1 MPMNSRLRQ
10 ARDGLGWSQARL
22 IHAMQQQAVAFDIRL
37 ATPASLKTQI
47 SRWENGHCQPEDIY
61 RRVFRALYAQTDQ
74 ELGFSAEDAR
84 VGETGLG
91 FAETW
96 WGGVKEVAA
105 LWQLDVSR
113 RSLLRGSAFAAAA
126 YGVPALK
133 WLLADSSEAPARV
146 VGPLVNR
153 VEIESIRQITRT
165 FRTLDNAH
173 GGGFV
178 REQAVRFLDREVSP
192 LLKGGSYSGA
202 DGVELLRASA
212 ELTQLVG
219 WMSYDGARHG
229 LSQRYFIQALRMAKA
244 VGDDCLG
251 AEILAAMSHQA
262 SYMGE
267 GSSAVDLAR
276 VAGRTASNAGVPVL
290 MAEAFVLEAQGHAER
305 QDGKACA
312 AALHAAETTLDKA
325 DRSNEPQWI
334 SYFDEAYMSAKFGH
348 CFRALGQSKEA
359 ERFATRSL
367 DMDPAYV
374 RGRAFN
380 LSLLATSYVQ
390 QGEAEQACLVGRQA
404 VSLARN
410 LNSKR
415 AVRYI
420 SDVADGLANVADNAD
435 VQLFRREVAQ
445 LAAAA

>member
-1 MPMNSRLRQ
+1 MNSRLRQ
-10 ARDGLGWSQARL
+10 ARDGRGWSQSRL
-22 IHAMQQQAVAFDIRL
+22 IHAMQQEAVALDIRL
-37 ATPASLKTQI
+37 ASPASLKTQI
-47 SRWENGHCQPEDIY
+47 SRWENGHCQPDDIY
-61 RRVFRALYAQTDQ
+61 RQVFRTLYGQTDE
-74 ELGFSAEDAR
+74 ELGLSAEDAG

-96 WGGVKEVAA
+96 SEGVAEVTA

-113 RSLLRGSAFAAAA
+113 RTLLRGSAFAAGA
-126 YGVPALK
+126 YGVPALR
-133 WLLADSSEAPARV
+133 WMMADSGEAPAKL
-146 VGPLVNR
+146 VGPTVNR
-153 VEIESIRQITRT
+153 VEIASIKEITGT

-178 REQAVRFLDREVSP
+178 REQAVRFLDREVTP
-192 LLKGGSYSGA
+192 LLKSGSYSGSA
-202 DGVELLRASA
+202 GVELLRASA

-219 WMSYDGARHG
+219 WMSYDEAQHG

-262 SYMGE
+262 SYLGE
-267 GSSAVDLAR
+267 GSTAVDLAR
-276 VAGRTASNAGVPVL
+276 VAGRTATTAGLQVL
-290 MAEAFVLEAQGHAER
+290 VAEASVLEAQGHAEN
-305 QDGKACA
+305 QDERACA
-312 AALHAAETTLDKA
+312 AALHSAETTLDKA
-325 DRSNEPQWI
+325 DRANEPQWI

-348 CFRALGQSKEA
+348 CFRALGQPKET
-359 ERFATRSL
+359 ERFAKRSL

-390 QGEAEQACLVGRQA
+390 QGEVEQACLVGRQA
-404 VSLARN
+404 VDLARE

-420 SDVADGLANVADNAD
+420 SDVADGLANVADNTD
-435 VQLFRREVAQ
+435 VQLFRSEVAQ
-445 LAAAA
+445 LAGAA

>member
-1 MPMNSRLRQ
+1 
-10 ARDGLGWSQARL
+10 
-22 IHAMQQQAVAFDIRL
+22 
-37 ATPASLKTQI
+37 
-47 SRWENGHCQPEDIY
+47 
-61 RRVFRALYAQTDQ
+61 
-74 ELGFSAEDAR
+74 
-84 VGETGLG
+84 
-91 FAETW
+91 
-96 WGGVKEVAA
+96 
-105 LWQLDVSR
+105 
-113 RSLLRGSAFAAAA
+113 
-126 YGVPALK
+126 
-133 WLLADSSEAPARV
+133 
-146 VGPLVNR
+146 LVNQ

-165 FRTLDNAH
+165 FRALDNAH

-192 LLKGGSYSGA
+192 LLKGGSYSGT

-219 WMSYDGARHG
+219 WMSYDGAQHG

-290 MAEAFVLEAQGHAER
+290 VAEAFVLEAQGHAER
-305 QDGKACA
+305 QDEKACA

-348 CFRALGQSKEA
+348 CFRALGQPKEA
-359 ERFATRSL
+359 ERFARRSL

-404 VSLARN
+404 VSLARD